1 MFSFSIPK
9 EILSILN
16 NLQSSGF
23 EAYLVGGCARDLLMK
38 KTPKDW
44 DITTNAKPEQ
54 IQNIF
59 EHSVYENNFGTV
71 GVITGS
77 ENKSLKLVEI
87 TPFRLEAKYS
97 DKRHPDSVRFA
108 EKLEDDL
115 ARRDFTIN
123 AIALKIS
130 KSKEIEII
138 DLFNGQEDVK
148 NKIIRTVGNP
158 DERFSEDALRMM
170 RAVRFMSEL
179 GFEIEKTAEESI
191 KKNVNLIKVISN
203 ERIRD
208 EFIKMVM
215 SNNPGE
221 AIYKMHDLGILKII
235 LPEFEEGFGVTQ
247 NKHHIYTVFDHNV
260 NALNHAASKNWP
272 LDVRIASLFHDIGK
286 PRSKRGE
293 GPNST
298 FYSHETIG
306 AKIVGAVLRRL
317 KFPAKFSQKV
327 IKLIRWH
334 LFFSD
339 TEKITLSAVRRVV
352 RNVGEENIWD
362 LMKVRFSD
370 RVGMGRPKAEPYR
383 LRKYESMIE
392 EALRDPISV
401 RVLNIKGEDIMRIAN
416 ISPSP
421 KVGFILNILLEE
433 CLDDP
438 KLNNKEHLEKRVLE
452 LGKLTDIDL
461 ENTAKKAKQKS
472 AGLEELK
479 IQEIRKKYFVE

>member
-1 MFSFSIPK
+1 MFKVPS
-9 EILSILN
+9 EILSILEK
-16 NLQSSGF
+16 LQNSGF
-23 EAYLVGGCARDLLMK
+23 EAYLVGGCVRDLLMGK
-38 KTPKDW
+38 QPKDW

-54 IQNIF
+54 IQNVF
-59 EHSVYENNFGTV
+59 EYNVYENNFGTV

-77 ENKSLKLVEI
+77 DDKSLKLVEI

-97 DKRHPDSVRFA
+97 DKRHPDNIRFA

-115 ARRDFTIN
+115 TRRDFTIN

-130 KSKEIEII
+130 NLESQSFEII
-138 DLFNGQEDVK
+138 DLFNGQKDIK
-148 NKIIRTVGNP
+148 DKIIKTVGNP

-170 RAVRFMSEL
+170 RAVRFMAEL

-191 KKNVNLIKVISN
+191 KKNAGLIKVISN

-208 EFIKMVM
+208 EFIKMAM
-215 SNNPGE
+215 SNNPGK

-260 NALNHAASKNWP
+260 NALDHAASKNWP

-306 AKIVGAVLRRL
+306 AKIAGAVLRRL
-317 KFPAKFSQKV
+317 KFPVKFSQKV

-339 TEKITLSAVRRVV
+339 TEKIGISAVRRVV

-401 RVLNIKGEDIMRIAN
+401 RVLNIKGEDIMRIAGIN
-416 ISPSP
+416 PSP

-438 KLNNKEHLEKRVLE
+438 KLNNKGHLEKRVLE
-452 LGKLTDIDL
+452 LGKLTDEDL

-479 IQEIRKKYFVE
+479 IREIRKKYFVE